1 MASKK
6 STSAAPDAQRPAL
19 KLRMRVSVG
28 ELIAVGPG
36 KIALL
41 EALVQTQSITQAA
54 KALGMSYRRAWMLV
68 DELNRALEEPAVATA
83 VGGTHGGGSVVT
95 ETGLQLIALYR
106 GIESQAQKAAQ
117 ADIKR
122 LLALIA
128 K

>member
-68 DELNRALEEPAVATA
+68 DELNRALKEPAVATA

-122 LLALIA
+122 LLAFIA

>member
-68 DELNRALEEPAVATA
+68 DELNRALKEPAVATA

-106 GIESQAQKAAQ
+106 GIESQVQKAAQ

>member
-68 DELNRALEEPAVATA
+68 DELNRALKEPAVATA

>member
-36 KIALL
+36 KNALL